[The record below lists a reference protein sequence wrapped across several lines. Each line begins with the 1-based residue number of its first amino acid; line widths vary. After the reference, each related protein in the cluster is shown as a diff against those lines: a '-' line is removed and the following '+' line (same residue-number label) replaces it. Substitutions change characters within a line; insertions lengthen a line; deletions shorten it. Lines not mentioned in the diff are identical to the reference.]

1 MFVRANTSVIAAIC
15 LALILMMA
23 TFSLGH
29 AAPTPQPARPNAMTF
44 PSEAWPPLYP
54 SPTDRLGYGVAWGI
68 ERIPLHVL
76 ERLQAGW
83 YVNWSTSPHAVHP
96 ANLRYVQIVHL
107 RRNGYKP
114 EGSQLVDIIQ
124 RNPGS
129 LWLIG
134 NEPDSPYQDNQT
146 PEQYVEK
153 YHELYYL
160 IKSVD
165 PTALIA
171 IGGVIQATPLRL
183 QYLDMIWDLYR
194 ERYGEEM
201 PVDVWNV
208 HNFILREASK
218 DCPAGGAWG
227 AFIPPGISEP
237 CGKLYSLND
246 HDNMA
251 IFQQQI
257 RTFRAWMKAKG
268 QQNKPLIVSEY
279 GILFPEELG
288 FTTERVRTF
297 MLATFDFFLN
307 ARDPDLGYPAD
318 DYRLV
323 QQWAWFSLDYT
334 SFEWGTTRSALYDP
348 EQGTLTPLG
357 EAFAEYAA
365 SHQVMYHDLRP
376 TGLNLSTSEPVP
388 FGGSGTVDV
397 AVRVVNEGIVPA
409 SGKVNVDRRV
419 EDGWHSVGSA
429 RVSDVPR
436 RFEGEQV
443 VHFSDQITMRAPLRY
458 RIWVTSPGDARR
470 SNNIHK
476 VSVKWDVAVASV
488 LASAG
493 YAEGDG
499 MGHVRVRVVITNPLS
514 LPLANVPVRVSNL
527 SSPSQPSITNAIP
540 QIDPHSTASTTFDLY
555 LPQGQHRLRAEVD
568 PDNIV
573 QEVDE
578 ANNSVTF
585 QVWVFPHRH
594 LLPLISHNR

>member
-1 MFVRANTSVIAAIC
+1 MIVTMPLARAA
-15 LALILMMA
+15 
-23 TFSLGH
+23 SL
-29 AAPTPQPARPNAMTF
+29 PSPSNPEAMTF
-44 PSEAWPPLYP
+44 PSENWPPLYP
-54 SPTDRLGYGVAWGI
+54 SPTDRLGFGVAKGI
-68 ERIPLHVL
+68 DRVPPEVL
-76 ERLQAGW
+76 EQLGAGW
-83 YVNWSTSPHAVHP
+83 YVNWSTSPEAVHP
-96 ANLRYVQIVHL
+96 AGLRYVQIIHL
-107 RRNGYKP
+107 RRYGYKP
-114 EGSQLVDIIQ
+114 AGEELVDIIQ

-165 PTALIA
+165 PTALVA

-208 HNFILREASK
+208 HNFILRESSK
-218 DCPAGGAWG
+218 DCPAGGVWG

-237 CGKLYSLND
+237 CGTLYTLED
-246 HDNMA
+246 HDNMD
-251 IFQQQI
+251 IFRQQI

-288 FTTERVRTF
+288 FTPERVRSF

-348 EQGTLTPLG
+348 DQGRLTSLG
-357 EAFAEYAA
+357 EAFADYAA
-365 SHQVMYHDLRP
+365 SHRVAYHDLRP
-376 TGLNLSTSEPVP
+376 KDVRISAPDPVP
-388 FGGSGTVDV
+388 FGGQGMVNVDV
-397 AVRVVNEGIVPA
+397 YVVNEGNEPA
-409 SGKVNVDRRV
+409 DGKVNLDRREGDV
-419 EDGWHSVGSA
+419 WQAVGSA

-436 RFEGEQV
+436 RFGGEKV
-443 VHFSDQITMRAPLRY
+443 VRFTDWITMRAPLRY
-458 RIWVTSPGDARR
+458 RVWVTSAGDARK
-470 SNNIHK
+470 SNNMQK
-476 VSVKWDVAVASV
+476 VRIKWDVGIAGVVASG
-488 LASAG
+488 G
-493 YAEGDG
+493 YAAEGE
-499 MGHVRVRVVITNPLS
+499 MGRVQVRVGVKNPMPLS
-514 LPLANVPVRVSNL
+514 LANVPLRVANL
-527 SSPSQPSITNAIP
+527 ATPSEPLYTTTIPLLNAQTTIT
-540 QIDPHSTASTTFDLY
+540 TTLTIN
-555 LPQGQHRLRAEVD
+555 LPQGQHTLRVEID
-568 PDNIV
+568 PNNLV
-573 QEVDE
+573 QEEDE
-578 ANNSVTF
+578 ANNRATLNV
-585 QVWVFPHRH
+585 QVFPHRE
-594 LLPLISHNR
+594 LLPLIQR